1 VYYVPLVVDALA
13 VNTKQRHLPR
23 KLESFRRTKL
33 SCFVLGLLG
42 SVNLL
47 SGDRLQ
53 LPPCHTA
60 LPLEIF
66 SGIAA
71 D

>member
-1 VYYVPLVVDALA
+1 LDVDALA
-13 VNTKQRHLPR
+13 VNTKQRHQPR
-23 KLESFRRTKL
+23 KLECFQPTKL
-33 SCFVLGLLG
+33 SCFMLGLLG
-42 SVNLL
+42 SVNLF

-53 LPPCHTA
+53 LRSCDTA